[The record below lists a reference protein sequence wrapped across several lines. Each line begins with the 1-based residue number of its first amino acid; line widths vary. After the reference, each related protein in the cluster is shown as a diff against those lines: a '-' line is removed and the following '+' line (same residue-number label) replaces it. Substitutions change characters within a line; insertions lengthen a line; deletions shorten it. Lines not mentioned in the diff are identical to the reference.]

1 METSAID
8 DAVSEDDVSRC
19 SLYQLRNGR
28 RLRNLE
34 GATTLGAHRI
44 CPSSILEGRHC
55 ISVLAE
61 KLCQKLENLEAIL
74 WRGERH
80 RKLSSENI

>member
-1 METSAID
+1 METSAVD
-8 DAVSEDDVSRC
+8 DAVSEDDVSRW

-44 CPSSILEGRHC
+44 CPSILEGRQC
-55 ISVLAE
+55 VSVLPE
-61 KLCQKLENLEAIL
+61 KLSKVGEPT
-74 WRGERH
+74 RGHFVESERH
-80 RKLSSENI
+80 RKLS